1 MKQFNTQRLQF
12 KINLALLMTAVLFV
26 FITISVLYPLER
38 RRQAGILKKVHL
50 LLDSVYQQQR
60 ETLANELFAKQQRA
74 LRATLGELIKVD
86 GIIGVSVLGPEGK
99 LVLANDDQFSHDL
112 TTSEMERLSTSA
124 QFRRRDLK
132 GRSVGEYATMIQ
144 VIGEKIGFVR
154 IFYDLTELDKERRTL
169 NFILFGFVTATLVLM
184 LGLLN
189 FILSRS
195 VIRPIGLLHKAIEGL
210 QRGHLGQTV
219 EMDAKDEIGEV
230 GHAFNQMSR
239 QLNLSQM
246 ALKKAEET
254 FRGIFENAFEGLFQI
269 DPVTER
275 FITVNP
281 ALVKLLGYSSEQE
294 LLSADVHALRE
305 SIVHIDE
312 VREKYQQLKS
322 LGHIAGFETQIRQ
335 KDSRILDVSTS
346 IRAINDEKGKLIY
359 YEGSIVDISEHIKR
373 ERAERARE
381 AAEAANH
388 AKSEFLAKMSHEI
401 RTPIN
406 AIMGFSNLLAASV
419 NDATQLHYLKS
430 IKVSGKNLVTL
441 IDDILDIS
449 KIEAGKMNLHYEP
462 VHLKSFF
469 NDIYQTFYLQA
480 NEKMLR
486 LIVHLPEEKEVIGI
500 VIDGNRLRQVLYNLI
515 SNAIKFTDH
524 GEITIDVNLI
534 GHHPPNR
541 IDLGITVTD
550 TGIGI
555 PEDAIEHIF
564 EHFTQIPGQDEK
576 RYGGTG
582 LGLAICRSLTE
593 MMGGQI
599 TVQSIVGQGS
609 CFKIS
614 LKDLTIINTV
624 DTSNDSE
631 VIDNTKPDLVHL
643 SLRNSAEKKDYAA
656 ITKSML
662 TKLPLD
668 VIAGLTEIIPQLEGY
683 LMDQWQQ
690 IKRNHDID
698 TIEEFAGEIEQLGD
712 ETGILPLLEF
722 GERLASFSRAF
733 DVDQIQIQLQA
744 YPSLVEQLKQAVIR
758 G

>member
-112 TTSEMERLSTSA
+112 TSSEMERLSTSA
-124 QFRRRDLK
+124 QFRRCDLK

-269 DPVTER
+269 DPVTGR

-281 ALVKLLGYSSEQE
+281 ALVRLLGYSSEQE
-294 LLSADVHALRE
+294 LLSANVHALRE

-312 VREKYQQLKS
+312 VHEKYQQLKS

-346 IRAINDEKGKLIY
+346 IRAINDEKGKLLY

-480 NEKMLR
+480 DEKMLR
-486 LIVHLPEEKEVIGI
+486 LIVHLPEEKEVSGI

-515 SNAIKFTDH
+515 SNALKFTDH

-534 GHHPPNR
+534 GHHSPNR

-624 DTSNDSE
+624 DTCNDSE
-631 VIDNTKPDLVHL
+631 IIDNTKPDLVHL
-643 SLRNSAEKKDYAA
+643 PLRNSAEKKDYAA
-656 ITKSML
+656 FTKSML

-668 VIAGLTEIIPQLEGY
+668 VIAGLTEIIPQLEGH

-698 TIEEFAGEIEQLGD
+698 TIEEFAGEIEQMGD

-733 DVDQIQIQLQA
+733 DVDQIQIQLQE

>member
-12 KINLALLMTAVLFV
+12 KINLALLVTAVLFV

-112 TTSEMERLSTSA
+112 TTGEMERLSTSA
-124 QFRRRDLK
+124 QFRRLDLK

-144 VIGEKIGFVR
+144 VIGEKIGFIR

-169 NFILFGFVTATLVLM
+169 NFILFGFVTATLILM

-269 DPVTER
+269 DPATER

-281 ALVKLLGYSSEQE
+281 ALVRLLGYSSEQE
-294 LLSADVHALRE
+294 LLSANVHALRE
-305 SIVHIDE
+305 SIVQIDD

-346 IRAINDEKGKLIY
+346 IRAINDEKGNLLY

-373 ERAERARE
+373 ERADRARE

-469 NDIYQTFYLQA
+469 NDISQTFYLQA
-480 NEKMLR
+480 NEKKLR
-486 LIVHLPEEKEVIGI
+486 LILRLPEEKEVSGV

-515 SNAIKFTDH
+515 SNAIKFTDQ
-524 GEITIDVNLI
+524 GEITIDVDLI
-534 GHHPPNR
+534 GHQPPNR
-541 IDLGITVTD
+541 IDLEITVTD

-593 MMGGQI
+593 MMGGRI
-599 TVQSIVGQGS
+599 TVQSVVGQGS

-614 LKDLTIINTV
+614 LKDLTIIDTV
-624 DTSNDSE
+624 GTCNDSE
-631 VIDNTKPDLVHL
+631 FIDNTQPDLVHL
-643 SLRNSAEKKDYAA
+643 PLRASAEKKDYAA
-656 ITKSML
+656 FTKSML
-662 TKLPLD
+662 TRLPSN
-668 VIAGLTEIIPQLEGY
+668 VIAGLAEIIPQLEGH
-683 LMDQWQQ
+683 LMEQWQQ

-698 TIEEFAGEIEQLGD
+698 TIEEFAREIEQLGD

-722 GERLASFSRAF
+722 GERLTSFSRAF

>member
-1 MKQFNTQRLQF
+1 MKRFNTQRLQF
-12 KINLALLMTAVLFV
+12 KINLALLVTAALFV
-26 FITISVLYPLER
+26 LITISVLYPLER
-38 RRQAGILKKVHL
+38 RRQAGFVKKVHL

-74 LRATLGELIKVD
+74 LRATLGDLTKVD
-86 GIIGVSVLGPEGK
+86 GIIAVSVLGPEGK
-99 LVLANDDQFSHDL
+99 LVLATDDQFSHDL
-112 TTSEMERLSTSA
+112 TTDEIVLLSTSA
-124 QFRRRDLK
+124 QFRRLDLK

-144 VIGEKIGFVR
+144 VIGEKIGFIR
-154 IFYDLTELDKERRTL
+154 IFYDFAELDRERRTF
-169 NFILFGFVTATLVLM
+169 NFVLFGFVTATLVLM

-219 EMDAKDEIGEV
+219 EIDAKDEIGEV
-230 GHAFNQMSR
+230 GRAFNQMSWE
-239 QLNLSQM
+239 LNQSQM

-269 DPVTER
+269 DPATEQ

-281 ALVKLLGYSSEQE
+281 ALVRLLGYSSEQE
-294 LLSADVHALRE
+294 LLAADVNALRK
-305 SIVHIDE
+305 SIVNIDG
-312 VREKYQQLKS
+312 VQEKYQQLKS
-322 LGHIAGFETQIRQ
+322 LGHIAGFETQVRQ
-335 KDSRILDVSTS
+335 KDGRILDVSTS
-346 IRAINDEKGKLIY
+346 IRAIYDEKGLLLY

-381 AAEAANH
+381 AAEAANQ

-406 AIMGFSNLLAASV
+406 AIMGFSNLLEASV

-430 IKVSGKNLVTL
+430 IKVSGKNLVML

-449 KIEAGKMNLHYEP
+449 KIEAGKMSLHYEP

-469 NDIYQTFYLQA
+469 HDIYQTFFLQA
-480 NEKMLR
+480 NEKKLR
-486 LIVHLPEEKEVIGI
+486 LAVKLPEEKEVSGI

-515 SNAIKFTDH
+515 SNAIKFTDY
-524 GEITIDVNLI
+524 GEITIDVIQTGYHSPNLI
-534 GHHPPNR
+534 
-541 IDLGITVTD
+541 DLEITVTD

-555 PEDAIEHIF
+555 PEDAIEQIF
-564 EHFTQIPGQDEK
+564 EHFTQTPGQDER

-582 LGLAICRSLTE
+582 LGLSICRSLTE

-609 CFKIS
+609 CFKIT
-614 LKDLTIINTV
+614 LNGLTII
-624 DTSNDSE
+624 DA
-631 VIDNTKPDLVHL
+631 TKPDLIHSPLQV
-643 SLRNSAEKKDYAA
+643 SLEKKEYAA
-656 ITKSML
+656 FTESMF
-662 TKLPLD
+662 TKLPSD
-668 VIAGLTEIIPQLEGY
+668 VITGLAEIIPQLEGH
-683 LMDQWQQ
+683 LMDQWQK
-690 IKRNHDID
+690 IKKNHDID
-698 TIEEFAGEIEQLGD
+698 SIEEFARQIEQLGD

-722 GERLASFSRAF
+722 GEKLASFSRAF
-733 DVDQIQIQLQA
+733 DVDHIQIQLQA
-744 YPSLVEQLKQAVIR
+744 YPSLVEQLKQTAIR